1 MVPMVRPKISRPGE
15 KVSKMFHPSDR
26 QIPADIR
33 EAFDHAV
40 LALLHWKR
48 GAKEPSVTLNGGP
61 CPISTIF
68 GRAALFKEPMPAN
81 TVVFLHEYASRLL
94 VRQEQDVELE
104 EDPSYEAGARCL
116 LQWVKDNKSEFGQ

>member
-1 MVPMVRPKISRPGE
+1 
-15 KVSKMFHPSDR
+15 MFDLSDR

-33 EAFDHAV
+33 EAFDRAV

-61 CPISTIF
+61 CPVSTIF
-68 GRAALFKEPMPAN
+68 GRAGSFKEPMPAN

-104 EDPSYEAGARCL
+104 EDRHMMQARDACCNGL
-116 LQWVKDNKSEFGQ
+116 KTTNRDSGSSWRGH